1 MTDEEARLELNI
13 PPPRTR
19 ACAGCKS
26 GRTGLVSAYCR
37 AEAGPFFLLG
47 MGLLG
52 AGGAVADKRRQKLLC
67 GKTAQICQNV
77 ALFYFYCIKYQIY
90 ILYNCKDS
98 ICLWCYTVSSRNRR
112 GWIMEYL
119 SRLASMALKS
129 KGSKIFTIQD
139 GHEMT
144 ITPAGDGK
152 TMNINIDD
160 GASYKTKGVGN
171 FIEKIERILKAR
183 SVTGWDEARQG
194 QDSPDQVLSMYND
207 DDGTSG
213 NGTTIDSSLLS

>member
-1 MTDEEARLELNI
+1 
-13 PPPRTR
+13 
-19 ACAGCKS
+19 
-26 GRTGLVSAYCR
+26 
-37 AEAGPFFLLG
+37 
-47 MGLLG
+47 
-52 AGGAVADKRRQKLLC
+52 
-67 GKTAQICQNV
+67 
-77 ALFYFYCIKYQIY
+77 
-90 ILYNCKDS
+90 
-98 ICLWCYTVSSRNRR
+98 
-112 GWIMEYL
+112 MEYL

-160 GASYKTKGVGN
+160 GASYKTKGVGD

-194 QDSPDQVLSMYND
+194 QDSHDQVLSMYND
-207 DDGTSG
+207 DDRTSG
-213 NGTTIDSSLLS
+213 DDTTTGNSLFL

>member
-1 MTDEEARLELNI
+1 
-13 PPPRTR
+13 
-19 ACAGCKS
+19 
-26 GRTGLVSAYCR
+26 
-37 AEAGPFFLLG
+37 
-47 MGLLG
+47 
-52 AGGAVADKRRQKLLC
+52 
-67 GKTAQICQNV
+67 
-77 ALFYFYCIKYQIY
+77 
-90 ILYNCKDS
+90 
-98 ICLWCYTVSSRNRR
+98 
-112 GWIMEYL
+112 MEYL
-119 SRLASMALKS
+119 SRLAAMALKS

-160 GASYKTKGVGN
+160 GASYKTKGVRD

-194 QDSPDQVLSMYND
+194 QDSPGQVLSMYND

-213 NGTTIDSSLLS
+213 SGTTTGSSQFL

>member
-1 MTDEEARLELNI
+1 
-13 PPPRTR
+13 
-19 ACAGCKS
+19 
-26 GRTGLVSAYCR
+26 
-37 AEAGPFFLLG
+37 
-47 MGLLG
+47 
-52 AGGAVADKRRQKLLC
+52 
-67 GKTAQICQNV
+67 
-77 ALFYFYCIKYQIY
+77 
-90 ILYNCKDS
+90 
-98 ICLWCYTVSSRNRR
+98 
-112 GWIMEYL
+112 MEYL

-129 KGSKIFTIQD
+129 TGSKIFTIQD

-160 GASYKTKGVGN
+160 GASYKTKGVGA